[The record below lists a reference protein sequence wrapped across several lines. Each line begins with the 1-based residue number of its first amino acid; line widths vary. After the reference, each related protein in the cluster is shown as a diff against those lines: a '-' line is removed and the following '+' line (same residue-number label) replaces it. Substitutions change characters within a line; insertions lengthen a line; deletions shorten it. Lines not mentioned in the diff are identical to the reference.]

1 MEDSSL
7 DRIKIFLEVSLQ
19 NDHHCQNEFT
29 NVDISL
35 HMIPE
40 KVLYPSSFHLLK
52 MATRFFIWD
61 NCLTMLCWFLLYN
74 SVNQL

>member
-29 NVDISL
+29 NVGISL
-35 HMIPE
+35 HMVPE
-40 KVLYPSSFHLLK
+40 KVLYPSSFHQLK
-52 MATRFFIWD
+52 MTALFLYGNF
-61 NCLTMLCWFLLYN
+61 LT
-74 SVNQL
+74 VG